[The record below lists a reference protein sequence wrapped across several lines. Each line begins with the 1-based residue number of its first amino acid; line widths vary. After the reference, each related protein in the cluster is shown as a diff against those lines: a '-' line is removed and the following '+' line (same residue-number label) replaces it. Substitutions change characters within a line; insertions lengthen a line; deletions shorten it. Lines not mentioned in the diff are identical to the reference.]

1 MICFTD
7 AEEDGNEDEKGG
19 DDYNDDFADDE
30 GGDEEEQ
37 AGDSEGMSPLC
48 YTSMLLIASL
58 VTSLVRIDRLRM
70 GHVNSLHA
78 MQFQTGI
85 RSQNLIYATID
96 CVYLGIP

>member
-7 AEEDGNEDEKGG
+7 AEEDGNEDKKGG

-30 GGDEEEQ
+30 GEDEEEQ

-48 YTSMLLIASL
+48 YTSMPLIASL
-58 VTSLVRIDRLRM
+58 VTSLGRIDRLRM

-96 CVYLGIP
+96 